1 MAASGQILAPE
12 RNDPETLFSQ
22 ITNSSVVIPR
32 YPPAKPIAT
41 LRFLRSS
48 CAKFPIRRAPKI
60 LRTPY
65 EPKQANSQRLSAC
78 GKIRD
83 GVLEISSTL
92 SATLQ
97 HLPIVPNPLSQW
109 TGETIGLASRVI
121 GRALWGRI
129 GSFVGRIANGVEL
142 VYRKGHWRSHLLG
155 FFGKSEQNRKRLI
168 AKPAKLAFDAGKS
181 QRAVFPAVSQASE
194 TMDSAFGDFN
204 DDGGFSVT
212 RRASKLVQSLALPST
227 SATANGL
234 AALNSYE
241 QNHDFDE
248 PQGNF
253 QISFSSI
260 TSIDSQSSYRIGSVR
275 V

>member
-1 MAASGQILAPE
+1 
-12 RNDPETLFSQ
+12 
-22 ITNSSVVIPR
+22 V
-32 YPPAKPIAT
+32 
-41 LRFLRSS
+41 
-48 CAKFPIRRAPKI
+48 PKI
-60 LRTPY
+60 LRTDYP
-65 EPKQANSQRLSAC
+65 
-78 GKIRD
+78 
-83 GVLEISSTL
+83 
-92 SATLQ
+92 
-97 HLPIVPNPLSQW
+97 
-109 TGETIGLASRVI
+109 SRT
-121 GRALWGRI
+121 
-129 GSFVGRIANGVEL
+129 
-142 VYRKGHWRSHLLG
+142 
-155 FFGKSEQNRKRLI
+155 EQNRKRLI

-181 QRAVFPAVSQASE
+181 QQAVFPAVSQASE
-194 TMDSAFGDFN
+194 TMEFAFGDFN